1 MLLAFDTS
9 MAACSAAIYDV
20 AQARVRAFRFA
31 RMERGHA
38 DALAPMI
45 KEVMDEA
52 GIGFPALER
61 IGVTLGPGTFTGV
74 RTGIAMARGLA
85 LALDRPISGIDTL
98 SALAT
103 NAGSGK
109 IPLVIAADARRDEVY
124 FALAGSPLPPLVL
137 PVGEAIHRLP
147 AEQSFIL
154 GTGAEAL
161 IAAAPSGRLI
171 RLPDGD
177 LPDAKN
183 FAALCAAIPPA
194 SVPPEPLYLRP
205 PDAKPQIQPS
215 RAPNIMI
222 RQAAAGEAPI
232 LAGLHAECFDNA
244 WAATEFAKLMAMPG
258 AATYLAFEGDEPLAF
273 LLARRAA
280 GEAEILTIG
289 TRPFA
294 RRRGIAGLLMAHLT
308 DELRKTKAAQIFIE
322 VAADNEA
329 GRALYSREGFTVTG
343 RRKAYYELPGG
354 ARQDAIVM
362 MKAIVR
368 PEGAA
373 R

>member
-9 MAACSAAIYDV
+9 MAACSAAIYDL
-20 AQARVRAFRFA
+20 AHGRVGAFRFA

-52 GIGFPALER
+52 GIGFSAVER

-85 LALDRPISGIDTL
+85 LALDRPIAGIDTL
-98 SALAT
+98 SAIAA
-103 NAGSGK
+103 NAASGNT
-109 IPLVIAADARRDEVY
+109 PLVIAADARRDELY
-124 FALAGSPLPPLVL
+124 FGLARSSLPPLVL
-137 PVGEAIHRLP
+137 PVGEAVHRLP
-147 AEQSFIL
+147 AGESFIL
-154 GTGAEAL
+154 GTGADAL
-161 IAAAPSGRLI
+161 IAAAPSGRLV
-171 RLPDGD
+171 RLQDGD
-177 LPDAKN
+177 LPDARN

-215 RAPNIMI
+215 RTAPNVTI
-222 RQAAAGEAPI
+222 RKAAVGEAPL
-232 LAGLHAECFDNA
+232 LAGLHAECFNNA
-244 WAATEFAKLMAMPG
+244 WTAAEFAKLMAMPG
-258 AATYLAFEGDEPLAF
+258 AATYLACEGHEPLAF

-294 RRRGIAGLLMAHLT
+294 RRRGIAGLLVSHLAA
-308 DELRKTKAAQIFIE
+308 ELRMTKEAQLFIE

-329 GRALYSREGFTVTG
+329 GRALYAREGFTESG
-343 RRKAYYELPGG
+343 KRKAYYELPGG
-354 ARQDAIVM
+354 DRKDAIIM
-362 MKAIVR
+362 MKALVERI
-368 PEGAA
+368 
-373 R
+373 

>member
-1 MLLAFDTS
+1 
-9 MAACSAAIYDV
+9 
-20 AQARVRAFRFA
+20 
-31 RMERGHA
+31 MERGHA

-85 LALDRPISGIDTL
+85 LALDRPVAGIDTL
-98 SALAT
+98 SAIAA
-103 NAGSGK
+103 NADASET
-109 IPLVIAADARRDEVY
+109 PLVIAADARRNEVY
-124 FALAGSPLPPLVL
+124 FAQAGSSRPPMVL
-137 PVGEAIHRLP
+137 PVGEAVHRLP
-147 AEQSFIL
+147 PGPCFIL
-154 GTGAEAL
+154 GTGADAL
-161 IAAAPSGRLI
+161 ISAVPSEGLVRLKN
-171 RLPDGD
+171 GD
-177 LPDAKN
+177 LPDARN

-205 PDAKPQIQPS
+205 PDAKPQIQTAHA
-215 RAPNIMI
+215 APKVRI
-222 RQAAAGEAPI
+222 RQAAVGEAAV
-232 LAGLHAECFDNA
+232 LSALHAECFDNA
-244 WAATEFAKLMAMPG
+244 WPAAEFAKLMAMPG
-258 AATYLAFEGDEPLAF
+258 AATYLACEGDEPLAF

-294 RRRGIAGLLMAHLT
+294 RRRGIAGLLMSHLAE
-308 DELRKTKAAQIFIE
+308 ELHKTKEAQLFIE

-329 GRALYSREGFTVTG
+329 GRALYTREGFAETG

-354 ARQDAIVM
+354 GRQDAIVM
-362 MKAIVR
+362 MKVLTMRSSDSA
-368 PEGAA
+368 
-373 R
+373 

>member
-9 MAACSAAIYDV
+9 MAACSAAVYDV
-20 AQARVRAFRFA
+20 AQGRVRAFRFA

-38 DALAPMI
+38 DTLAPMI

-52 GIGFPALER
+52 GLGFTALER

-85 LALDRPISGIDTL
+85 LALDRPIAGIDTL
-98 SALAT
+98 AAIAA
-103 NAGSGK
+103 NAESSK

-124 FALAGSPLPPLVL
+124 FALKGSSVPPLVL
-137 PVGEAIHRLP
+137 PVGEAIRRLP
-147 AEQSFIL
+147 AGESFIL
-154 GTGAEAL
+154 GTGADAL
-161 IAAAPSGRLI
+161 IAASSPGRLV
-171 RLPDGD
+171 RLRDGD
-177 LPDAKN
+177 LPDARN
-183 FAALCAAIPPA
+183 FAALCAASPPA
-194 SVPPEPLYLRP
+194 NIPPEPLYLRP
-205 PDAKPQIQPS
+205 PDAKPQPQPS
-215 RAPNIMI
+215 RAAPNVAI
-222 RQAAAGEAPI
+222 RHAAVGEAPI

-244 WAATEFAKLMAMPG
+244 WTAAEFAKLMAMPG
-258 AATYLAFEGDEPLAF
+258 AATFLACEGEEPLAF
-273 LLARRAA
+273 VLARRAA

-294 RRRGIAGLLMAHLT
+294 RRRGIAGLLMSHLAQ
-308 DELRKTKAAQIFIE
+308 ELRKTKEAQLFIE

-329 GRALYSREGFTVTG
+329 GRALYAREGFAETG

-362 MKAIVR
+362 MKALVC
-368 PEGAA
+368 
-373 R
+373 

>member
-9 MAACSAAIYDV
+9 MAACSAAVYDM
-20 AQARVRAFRFA
+20 AERRVRAFRFA

-45 KEVMDEA
+45 KEVMDES
-52 GIGFPALER
+52 GVGFAALER

-85 LALDRPISGIDTL
+85 LALDRPIAGIDTL
-98 SALAT
+98 SAIAA

-109 IPLVIAADARRDEVY
+109 TPLVIAADARREEVY
-124 FALAGSPLPPLVL
+124 FALKGSSVPPLVL
-137 PVGEAIHRLP
+137 PVPEAIHRLP
-147 AEQSFIL
+147 ARESFIL
-154 GTGAEAL
+154 GTGADAL
-161 IAAAPSGRLI
+161 IAAAPSGRLV
-171 RLPDGD
+171 RLKDGD
-177 LPDAKN
+177 LPDARN
-183 FAALCAAIPPA
+183 FAALCAAVPPA

-205 PDAKPQIQPS
+205 PDAKPQIQAS
-215 RAPNIMI
+215 RAAPNITI
-222 RQAAAGEAPI
+222 RRAAGGEAPI
-232 LAGLHAECFDNA
+232 LAVLHAECFDNA
-244 WAATEFAKLMAMPG
+244 WSAAEFAKLMAMPG
-258 AATYLAFEGDEPLAF
+258 AATYLACEDGEPLAF

-294 RRRGIAGLLMAHLT
+294 RRLGIAGLLVSHLAQ
-308 DELRKTKAAQIFIE
+308 ELRKTKEAQLFIE

-329 GRALYSREGFTVTG
+329 GRALYAREGFAETG
-343 RRKAYYELPGG
+343 RRKAYYEVPGG

-362 MKAIVR
+362 LKKL
-368 PEGAA
+368 P
-373 R
+373 

>member
-9 MAACSAAIYDV
+9 MAACSAAVYDM
-20 AQARVRAFRFA
+20 ARGRVRAFRFA

-45 KEVMDEA
+45 KEAVDEA
-52 GIGFPALER
+52 GIGFPDIER

-85 LALDRPISGIDTL
+85 LALDRPVAGIDTL
-98 SALAT
+98 SAIAA

-109 IPLVIAADARRDEVY
+109 APLVIAADARRGEVY
-124 FALAGSPLPPLVL
+124 FAVAGASAPPLVL
-137 PVGEAIHRLP
+137 PVGEAAHRLP
-147 AEQSFIL
+147 AGESFIL

-161 IAAAPSGRLI
+161 IAKAPAGRLV

-177 LPDAKN
+177 LPDARN
-183 FAALCAAIPPA
+183 FASLCAAIPPA
-194 SVPPEPLYLRP
+194 GVPPEPLYLRP
-205 PDAKPQIQPS
+205 PDAKPQARAS
-215 RAPNIMI
+215 RALPDVTI
-222 RQAAAGEAPI
+222 REAQAGEAPI

-244 WAATEFAKLMAMPG
+244 WAAAEFAKLMAMPG
-258 AATYLAFEGDEPLAF
+258 ALTYLACEGDEPLAF

-294 RRRGIAGLLMAHLT
+294 RRRGAAGSLMSRLAE
-308 DELRKTKAAQIFIE
+308 DLRKTKEARLFIE

-329 GRALYSREGFTVTG
+329 GRALYAREGFTVAG
-343 RRKAYYELPGG
+343 RRKAYYEMPGG

-362 MKAIVR
+362 MKVLA
-368 PEGAA
+368 
-373 R
+373 